1 MKKIAAIYGTRPEA
15 IKMAPLIA
23 ALKADNRFE
32 VTVIVTGQHREMLD
46 QVNSLFGITADHDLD
61 ISSPGQSLTS
71 ITTKVL
77 EGLAPLL
84 TSLAPDGVIVQGDT
98 TSAFAGA
105 LAAFY
110 QQIPVFHLEAGLRS
124 GNIMNPFPEEAN
136 RKLISQIAA
145 LHFAPTAANREAL
158 LRDGVNPDDIVV
170 TGNTV
175 IDALLHTA
183 QLPGDFT
190 DPQLQQ
196 ATEDAN
202 RQIVLVTTHR
212 RENWGEPLQQ
222 IATAIAE
229 LAQLYPST
237 GFVVP
242 MHKNPAVREVLQ
254 STLAGLSNVHLLE
267 PLDYAQFA
275 RLINRSHLILT
286 DSGGV
291 QEEAPSLGKPVLV
304 LRETTERAEGVE
316 SGNVKLIGTN
326 ADRIVKEARLL
337 LDVPAEYQRM
347 TEAANPYGD
356 GTAAL
361 QCTTALAQHFALK
374 AL

>member
-1 MKKIAAIYGTRPEA
+1 MRKIAAIYGTRPEA

-23 ALKADNRFE
+23 ALKADDRFE

-61 ISSPGQSLTS
+61 ISSPGQSLTG

-77 EGLAPLL
+77 EGLSPLL
-84 TSLAPDGVIVQGDT
+84 ASINPDGVIVQGDT

-124 GNIMNPFPEEAN
+124 GNILNPFPEEAN

-145 LHFAPTAANREAL
+145 LHFAPTEANREAL
-158 LRDGVNPDDIVV
+158 LHDGVNPDDIVV

-175 IDALLHTA
+175 IDALLYTA
-183 QLPGDFT
+183 NLPGSFT
-190 DPQLQQ
+190 DQELVQ
-196 ATEDAN
+196 ATADPS
-202 RQIVLVTTHR
+202 RQIILVTTHR
-212 RENWGEPLQQ
+212 RENWGEPLSN
-222 IATAIAE
+222 IAAAVAE
-229 LAQLYPST
+229 LANHYPGS

-242 MHKNPAVREVLQ
+242 MHKNPAVRQ
-254 STLAGLSNVHLLE
+254 TLRATLDGISNVHLLE

-275 RLINRSHLILT
+275 RLIDRSQLILT

-304 LRETTERAEGVE
+304 LRETTERAEGVD
-316 SGNVKLIGTN
+316 SGNVKLIGTSS
-326 ADRIVKEARLL
+326 DRIVKEARLL

-347 TEAANPYGD
+347 TAASNPYGD
-356 GTAAL
+356 GTAAR
-361 QCTTALAQHFALK
+361 QCVTALAQHFELSA
-374 AL
+374 

>member
-15 IKMAPLIA
+15 IKMAPLIT
-23 ALKADNRFE
+23 ALKADQRFE
-32 VTVIVTGQHREMLD
+32 VIVIVTGQHREMLD

-61 ISSPGQSLTS
+61 ISSPGQSLTG

-77 EGLAPLL
+77 EGLSPVLS
-84 TSLAPDGVIVQGDT
+84 SLKPDGVIVQGDT

-124 GNIMNPFPEEAN
+124 GNILNPFPEEAN
-136 RKLISQIAA
+136 RKLITQIGA
-145 LHFAPTAANREAL
+145 LHFAPTAANRQAL
-158 LRDGVNPDDIVV
+158 MHDGVNPDDIVV

-183 QLPGDFT
+183 QLPGGFT
-190 DPQLQQ
+190 DPELLR
-196 ATEDAN
+196 ATEDPT
-202 RQIVLVTTHR
+202 REIILVTTHR
-212 RENWGEPLQQ
+212 RENWGAPLND
-222 IATAIAE
+222 IAAAIAE
-229 LAQLYPST
+229 LAGNYPSS

-242 MHKNPAVREVLQ
+242 MHKNPTVRQALRARLE
-254 STLAGLSNVHLLE
+254 GIENVHLLE

-275 RLINRSHLILT
+275 QLIDRSHLILT

-326 ADRIVKEARLL
+326 TDRIIKETRLL
-337 LDVPAEYQRM
+337 LESPDEYQKM
-347 TEAANPYGD
+347 TEASNPYGD
-356 GTAAL
+356 GTSAL
-361 QCTTALAQHFALK
+361 QCTAALGSYFGLPAK
-374 AL
+374 